1 MTRIDERGPEIR
13 LDAAAVDRLRR
24 ALDRD
29 GVAAAYLFGSQ
40 AAGGAGPLSDV
51 DVAVWASPGLEAEQR
66 FRLRLAL
73 IGAASS
79 ALATDEVD
87 LIVLDDAPALL
98 RHAAWREGRLLIDR
112 DPRARVRGETWALV
126 EYLDTK
132 PLRATLAEGRRRR
145 LAEGR
150 FGRR

>member
-1 MTRIDERGPEIR
+1 VTRIDERGPEIR
-13 LDAAAVDRLRR
+13 LDAAALDRLRR

-40 AAGGAGPLSDV
+40 AARSAGPLSDV
-51 DVAVWASPGLEAEQR
+51 DVAVWAAPGLGSDQR
-66 FRLRLAL
+66 FRLRLIL
-73 IGAASS
+73 LGAASE

-87 LIVLDDAPALL
+87 LVILDDAPALL
-98 RHAAWREGRLLIDR
+98 RHAAWREGLLLIDR
-112 DPRARVRGETWALV
+112 DPRARVRGETGALV